1 MGDHPN
7 ILDVTSDRPE
17 KDRAVEDMMTKV
29 SITTEDPPNCGDHQD
44 SSLRTTPPVEKESMR
59 KQRLSEANLDTP
71 CSFNKRGKCLKHNV
85 MGKKST
91 LKSRKWVRKR
101 YGFGWVTKQSTV
113 YTCIADKVDTTSQ
126 YYSKEV
132 SCESPG
138 LGELGESENTDLI

>member
-1 MGDHPN
+1 
-7 ILDVTSDRPE
+7 
-17 KDRAVEDMMTKV
+17 
-29 SITTEDPPNCGDHQD
+29 
-44 SSLRTTPPVEKESMR
+44 MR

-71 CSFNKRGKCLKHNV
+71 DSFNKRGKCLKHNV

-132 SCESPG
+132 SCESPE

>member
-59 KQRLSEANLDTP
+59 KQGLSDANLETP
-71 CSFNKRGKCLKHNV
+71 CSFNKRGKCLTHNV
-85 MGKKST
+85 MGKN
-91 LKSRKWVRKR
+91 
-101 YGFGWVTKQSTV
+101 STV
-113 YTCIADKVDTTSQ
+113 KS
-126 YYSKEV
+126 
-132 SCESPG
+132 
-138 LGELGESENTDLI
+138 